1 MPVDAGYDPLVPRA
15 LSPLPVLFFRRS
27 AEVVARELIGRYL
40 VRDLDEERLV
50 LRIVETEAYLG
61 AADRASHAW
70 SGRRTAR
77 NEVMW
82 SDGGVA
88 YVYFVYGMHF
98 MLNVVAGRRGDG
110 HAVLI
115 RAGEPVVGADA
126 MAARRGLD
134 GSYRPGAIAGGP
146 ARLCEALAIDL
157 TLNGAPLRRGSLR
170 LARGEPVSPRRIIR
184 APRIGVAY
192 AGDHADWPLR
202 FAERSNPHVSKP
214 WPW

>member
-1 MPVDAGYDPLVPRA
+1 MPGAF
-15 LSPLPVLFFRRS
+15 SSLPEPFFRRS

-40 VRDLDEERLV
+40 VRHLGGERLV

-70 SGRRTAR
+70 NGRRTTR

-82 SDGGVA
+82 DGGGVA
-88 YVYFVYGMHF
+88 YVYFVYGMHC

-115 RAGEPVVGADA
+115 RAGEPIVGGESMAD
-126 MAARRGLD
+126 RRGLD
-134 GSYRPGAIAGGP
+134 GAPRPGAIAGGP
-146 ARLCEALAIDL
+146 ARLCQALGIDL
-157 TLNGAPLRRGSLR
+157 TLNGSPLGRGALR
-170 LARGEPVSPRRIIR
+170 LTRGEPVSPRRIIR

-192 AGDHADWPLR
+192 AEDHADWPLR
-202 FAERSNPHVSKP
+202 FAERGNPHVSKP